1 MKMIIT
7 TVIMVV
13 SFTAGMAFSTPF
25 QGIDLDID
33 FRDFIDW
40 SEADHKPLWSV
51 GDVTASTN
59 TSPEQNY
66 LYQDSDDGL
75 GVRGGEHDEI
85 DLTEYFKISFL
96 KPLDLLGF
104 GVTDLF
110 GKSDGGNNSFGESG
124 TASFFDELNK
134 QLGEISFQ
142 GIKSSGSNGEQYI
155 GYALSNV
162 SMIKFMAKGSDLNNE
177 FSVAG
182 INSAPVPEPAT
193 MLLFGTGLLGLAG
206 LRLRKKK

>member
-13 SFTAGMAFSTPF
+13 SFTAGMAFSSPF
-25 QGIDLDID
+25 QGFDLDLD
-33 FRDFIDW
+33 FRDW
-40 SEADHKPLWSV
+40 SEANWKSSWSV
-51 GDVTASTN
+51 GDVTASPN
-59 TSPEQNY
+59 PQNL

-75 GVRGGEHDEI
+75 GVIGGEHDEI
-85 DLTEYFKISFL
+85 DLEEFL
-96 KPLDLLGF
+96 KINFSKPQDLIGF

-110 GKSDGGNNSFGESG
+110 KANDGGNITYGEYG
-124 TASFFDELNK
+124 TASFFDDLDNH
-134 QLGEISFQ
+134 LGEISFQ
-142 GIKSSGSNGEQYI
+142 GIGSSGSNGEQYI

-162 SMIKFMAKGSDLNNE
+162 SMIKFMAKGGALNNE